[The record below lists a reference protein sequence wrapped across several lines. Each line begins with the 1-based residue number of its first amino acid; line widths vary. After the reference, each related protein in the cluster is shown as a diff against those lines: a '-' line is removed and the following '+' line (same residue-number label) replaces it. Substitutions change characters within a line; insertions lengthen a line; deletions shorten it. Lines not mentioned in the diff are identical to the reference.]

1 MQGTSAEPGIIPR
14 SVDTVLKMIKSIEEK
29 DKKAKS
35 QALPYSVSVSYY
47 EIYNE
52 KLYDLLEAKET
63 DLPIREDMS
72 KNIVIPGLADV
83 CTSHII
89 CTTTITDT
97 SQVSIN
103 DFKHFETLY
112 EQGCRN
118 RSTGPTKLNN
128 QSSRS
133 HAILTIK
140 VQRVDGNK
148 KIAGKLHLID
158 LAGSEDNRRTDNT
171 GVRYESFSYCSR
183 TIN

>member
-83 CTSHII
+83 C
-89 CTTTITDT
+89 
-97 SQVSIN
+97 V
-103 DFKHFETLY
+103 L
-112 EQGCRN
+112 
-118 RSTGPTKLNN
+118 
-128 QSSRS
+128 
-133 HAILTIK
+133 
-140 VQRVDGNK
+140 
-148 KIAGKLHLID
+148 
-158 LAGSEDNRRTDNT
+158 
-171 GVRYESFSYCSR
+171 RYIMHNYH
-183 TIN
+183 N

>member
-29 DKKAKS
+29 DEKAKS

-83 CTSHII
+83 CVLRYIMYNYHNWHIPGFY
-89 CTTTITDT
+89 
-97 SQVSIN
+97 QW
-103 DFKHFETLY
+103 F
-112 EQGCRN
+112 
-118 RSTGPTKLNN
+118 
-128 QSSRS
+128 
-133 HAILTIK
+133 
-140 VQRVDGNK
+140 
-148 KIAGKLHLID
+148 
-158 LAGSEDNRRTDNT
+158 
-171 GVRYESFSYCSR
+171 
-183 TIN
+183 

>member
-1 MQGTSAEPGIIPR
+1 MQGTVAEPGIIPR
-14 SVDTVLKMIKSIEEK
+14 SVETVLNMIKSIEEH
-29 DKKAKS
+29 DKKIKS
-35 QALPYSVSVSYY
+35 QALPYIVSVSYY

-52 KLYDLLEAKET
+52 KLFDLLEAKES
-63 DLPIREDMS
+63 DLPIREDLN

-83 CTSHII
+83 CLLIVMYNSKILMCLQI
-89 CTTTITDT
+89 PIK
-97 SQVSIN
+97 
-103 DFKHFETLY
+103 DFKHFEALY

-118 RSTGPTKLNN
+118 RSVGPTKLNN

-171 GVRYESFSYCSR
+171 GVR
-183 TIN
+183 